1 MQPCRG
7 FHHLVPPVLSAAWRG
22 RLATGRWAGTER
34 TVGRWRERRA
44 GPRPNAGSR
53 RRGTRGCAAQ
63 TPAGIETQLLLEVLA
78 AHCNIVHP
86 AASPWGF
93 SLWLGTQLEKMS
105 NVNWK
110 PFVFGG
116 LASVTAECGE
126 WCGERRGGPAAWRTV
141 HYLILRGDFFFLFQS
156 YTVVIA
162 LICVAG
168 TFPIDLAKTRLQVQG
183 QVGDIKYREIRYRG
197 MLHAIVRIVR
207 EEGLRALYSGSVCVQ
222 HLYACLC

>member
-1 MQPCRG
+1 MSC
-7 FHHLVPPVLSAAWRG
+7 LLSPVR
-22 RLATGRWAGTER
+22 
-34 TVGRWRERRA
+34 RRA
-44 GPRPNAGSR
+44 RSLSNRQVGGDSEDSWPVDGAVGVASSNAGSR
-53 RRGTRGCAAQ
+53 RRGTWGCSAQ

-86 AASPWGF
+86 AASSWGF
-93 SLWLGTQLEKMS
+93 PTVIRHTAGENVQPQLEALC
-105 NVNWK
+105 
-110 PFVFGG
+110 F
-116 LASVTAECGE
+116 
-126 WCGERRGGPAAWRTV
+126 RRGRFRDGGVRWV
-141 HYLILRGDFFFLFQS
+141 MRGEAGRPGCLEYRSLFNPTWWFFFFPQS
-156 YTVVIA
+156 YKVVIA

-222 HLYACLC
+222 HQYACLC